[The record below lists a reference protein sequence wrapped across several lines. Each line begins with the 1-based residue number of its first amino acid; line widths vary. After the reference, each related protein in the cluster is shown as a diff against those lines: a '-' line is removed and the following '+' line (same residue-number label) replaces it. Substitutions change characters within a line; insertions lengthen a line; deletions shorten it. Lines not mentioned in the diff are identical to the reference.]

1 MRTTGKKAITRVL
14 SLTYALCTDTYTN
27 NIEHLEKNLDT
38 HFFGHVVSENI
49 FTYWMQTD
57 RATPERLQFIH
68 RETTGSNRL
77 CGHRLSLSFFR
88 HRDGYMAFNTS
99 LNLCIIEEI
108 DEAEEPD
115 HDDEANYLD
124 LLIGDEM
131 VQYHNSTNAFTTV

>member
-1 MRTTGKKAITRVL
+1 
-14 SLTYALCTDTYTN
+14 
-27 NIEHLEKNLDT
+27 
-38 HFFGHVVSENI
+38 
-49 FTYWMQTD
+49 
-57 RATPERLQFIH
+57 
-68 RETTGSNRL
+68 
-77 CGHRLSLSFFR
+77 
-88 HRDGYMAFNTS
+88 MAFNTS